1 MRKSLDISGKVVQS
15 LVDTRTR
22 AKRKAMN
29 DIMYYLR
36 RLMKLA
42 KTVQKLSIL
51 EGAEVE
57 DLIFKELEEIEQ
69 GISVLERDLSSL

>member
-1 MRKSLDISGKVVQS
+1 MRKSLDISGNVVQS

-57 DLIFKELEEIEQ
+57 DPIFKELEEIEQ